1 VALVTAQLQLARKR
15 DRFRSQIGQP
25 CTGSVDAFEE
35 FTRRNPKP
43 ASDTHEGREADV
55 PLAALQPADLG
66 RMQVARG
73 GQVFLRQIAFLAAC
87 LDVLAESLLRD
98 AIRGPAASL
107 LSSLHGRDAPAR
119 QPKAPEQLSSGVVT
133 QGRLLSSRYRLMGTE
148 DPSVAS
154 QLKGDAP

>member
-1 VALVTAQLQLARKR
+1 MVGCPPSARVGRGARVGLTGRGLTAATVAHFTAQLQLARKR

-25 CTGSVDAFEE
+25 CPGSVDAFEE

-73 GQVFLRQIAFLAAC
+73 GQVFLRQLAFLAAC
-87 LDVLAESLLRD
+87 SDVLAELLLGCGIGLTATACRS
-98 AIRGPAASL
+98 R
-107 LSSLHGRDAPAR
+107 LHAR
-119 QPKAPEQLSSGVVT
+119 TLDRP
-133 QGRLLSSRYRLMGTE
+133 SRKLQSKVLQE
-148 DPSVAS
+148 
-154 QLKGDAP
+154 